1 MTPTGK
7 CPKCDHPVE
16 RLLIGHVQA
25 SADMG
30 GTAYRAITL
39 QCPACQ
45 SVLGAQLE
53 RMFDD
58 AGLQPR
64 GVNEEQGKTSH

>member
-1 MTPTGK
+1 MMPTGK
-7 CPKCDHPVE
+7 CPKCERPVE
-16 RLLIGHVQA
+16 RLLIARVEAGT
-25 SADMG
+25 DMG
-30 GTAYRAITL
+30 GPAYRAITL
-39 QCPACQ
+39 QCPACH

-58 AGLQPR
+58 AGIQPR